1 MTGVHFTG
9 VLVPFT
15 RVFVSKF
22 ALTRFALRL
31 LLMVLLSFM
40 SGSRSPAVP
49 YLELTALGE
58 PRSWRRR
65 RKEREEERGRRRQR
79 EKERGKERGETV
91 VDVHVPWR

>member
-15 RVFVSKF
+15 QVFVSKF
-22 ALTRFALRL
+22 VLTRFALRL

-49 YLELTALGE
+49 YLELTALGK

-65 RKEREEERGRRRQR
+65 RGGRGRKEEE
-79 EKERGKERGETV
+79 EGKEEKGEERRKKKWS
-91 VDVHVPWR
+91 PKLL